1 VGKDKKRILITLSCE
16 SCELTTENDPSF
28 VVTSEGKVYH
38 KPCYESVEAKI
49 WNDLHGTFRG
59 YED

>member
-1 VGKDKKRILITLSCE
+1 MNKDKKRILITLNCE
-16 SCELTTENDPSF
+16 SCGLTVENAPSF
-28 VVTSEGKVYH
+28 VVTPVGRVYH